1 MERIRKAEAIT
12 GPPPVHARVRV
23 VGKTHVSDTSE
34 LESESEYSQAPTDI
48 SDYYHDKLQVTLHNS
63 DYIKFPILGKSNYYS
78 KFPKCNVFLFQLH
91 TSDQVGFTL
100 EADQYT
106 SQQQQQQQQYRQG
119 PLRPSQQQL
128 SQYGR
133 QHQQLQQQHHQQL
146 QQQHHQQQLND
157 EYIQRH
163 LMTTEEV
170 EEHVTTSSTTRNVLN
185 VETQD
190 LVSQI

>member
-106 SQQQQQQQQYRQG
+106 SQQQQQ
-119 PLRPSQQQL
+119 
-128 SQYGR
+128 
-133 QHQQLQQQHHQQL
+133 LQQQHHQQL